1 MVIKMTEK
9 KKPNP
14 YDKCK
19 LFVENESCCGPFKDW
34 DKDGM
39 FVIDELNADISNHLN
54 SLKVNVLT
62 SDIFEEFIAI
72 HSDLIHNRKKR

>member
-1 MVIKMTEK
+1 MK
-9 KKPNP
+9 NA
-14 YDKCK
+14 
-19 LFVENESCCGPFKDW
+19 SCLLNSFR

-72 HSDLIHNRKKR
+72 HSDLIHNRKTR